1 MAKLKPISISFDEYQ
16 LSKNYFEFNVNKKEV
31 ESAIYN
37 ILFNRKYYQMYYE
50 IIIKY
55 LLHKEKISPSLIL
68 DVVRKHAV
76 LLFYYIMKGRFGY
89 DLVIEEFDKLLSF
102 RFTSK
107 DLLNARIENNHP
119 LALIFNKENGK
130 EYEDYL
136 KLLEKELSFLK
147 ENSKP
152 GKSPVDVILTVLRK
166 DYLFFSLT
174 HKSLSN
180 LKTETDKKRSFDQLI
195 SENIE
200 KYNFI
205 KFNLQ
210 IDLENINNY
219 CLNFNEENNK
229 VLMERY
235 SIVFGV
241 FVYEVIKN
249 DNLNLVKEVDLQELK
264 KLNFFAKHHKI
275 LLSCLKFINSETG
288 AVDKQTIIPF
298 KFVYNDILYEISK
311 EGIKKSY

>member
-1 MAKLKPISISFDEYQ
+1 MHTAKTKS
-16 LSKNYFEFNVNKKEV
+16 
-31 ESAIYN
+31 
-37 ILFNRKYYQMYYE
+37 

-55 LLHKEKISPSLIL
+55 LLHKEKISPSFIL

-166 DYLFFSLT
+166 DYLFLT
-174 HKSLSN
+174 
-180 LKTETDKKRSFDQLI
+180 
-195 SENIE
+195 
-200 KYNFI
+200 
-205 KFNLQ
+205 
-210 IDLENINNY
+210 
-219 CLNFNEENNK
+219 
-229 VLMERY
+229 
-235 SIVFGV
+235 
-241 FVYEVIKN
+241 
-249 DNLNLVKEVDLQELK
+249 VK
-264 KLNFFAKHHKI
+264 
-275 LLSCLKFINSETG
+275 CG
-288 AVDKQTIIPF
+288 
-298 KFVYNDILYEISK
+298 
-311 EGIKKSY
+311 